1 MSGNWSWI
9 SFKLRYFY
17 GSILIDGNHESAS
30 AEKSFDTPTCSTEAA
45 FSFRQPT
52 KAEKASLGAVNAA
65 LKWLHTLNRPQHKQ
79 VNANGIKCLCL
90 CFRHLHY
97 SVHRGPLSTGKRML
111 PSLDIPVRRK
121 PHLTWS
127 RSCEE
132 TQPSCRSFENSPSSW
147 A

>member
-9 SFKLRYFY
+9 SFKVLYFY
-17 GSILIDGNHESAS
+17 SSILTDGNHESAS
-30 AEKSFDTPTCSTEAA
+30 AEKCFYTLNWGCVFLQTTNKSRE
-45 FSFRQPT
+45 
-52 KAEKASLGAVNAA
+52 ASLGAVNAA
-65 LKWLHTLNRPQHKQ
+65 LKWLHTRYRPQHKQ

-127 RSCEE
+127 WSCEE
-132 TQPSCRSFENSPSSW
+132 TQPSCRRFENSPSSW
-147 A
+147 T